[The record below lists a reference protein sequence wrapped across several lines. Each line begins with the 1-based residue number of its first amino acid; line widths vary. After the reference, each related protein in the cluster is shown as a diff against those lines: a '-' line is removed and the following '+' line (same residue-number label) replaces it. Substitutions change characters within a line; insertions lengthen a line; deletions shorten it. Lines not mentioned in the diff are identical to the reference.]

1 MERGVS
7 RDCSAVARGASK
19 ARASGPRPTASALH
33 RLAPFVALLAAS
45 CSAGT
50 WEDDPKNW
58 SRAFHED
65 RPGDGIEDVR
75 SWYMRTPHFTAE
87 FAWFFEL
94 RVTPEVK
101 RGIAE
106 AEGFQRLVDL
116 TDGEYAKHLFEPVPA
131 WFTPGPLA
139 QYDVYQSD
147 ESLSFIILVEKDGE
161 RSFWCAMQL

>member
-1 MERGVS
+1 MQSVNSSLKHFRP
-7 RDCSAVARGASK
+7 RARFAQ
-19 ARASGPRPTASALH
+19 
-33 RLAPFVALLAAS
+33 RLAPALALLVVG

-50 WEDDPKNW
+50 WENDSKNW

-65 RPGDGIEDVR
+65 RPADGIEVVR

-106 AEGFQRLVDL
+106 AEGFQKVVDL
-116 TDGEYAKHLFEPVPA
+116 TDGEYARHLFEPVPA

-147 ESLSFIILVEKDGE
+147 ESRNFIILVEKDGD
-161 RSFWCAMQL
+161 RAFMSAVRL